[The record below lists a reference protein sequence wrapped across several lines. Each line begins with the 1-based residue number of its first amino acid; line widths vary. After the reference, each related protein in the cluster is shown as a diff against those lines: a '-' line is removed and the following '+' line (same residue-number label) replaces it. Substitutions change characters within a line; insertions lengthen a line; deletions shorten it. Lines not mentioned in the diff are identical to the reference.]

1 MASALH
7 AGMKYARYLIK
18 ELSNCVCAFCII
30 QVGASLQSDQS
41 DAAQK
46 SEKEVK
52 SGVASESDSRILLA
66 KLDVAS
72 TEEAFSQ

>member
-1 MASALH
+1 
-7 AGMKYARYLIK
+7 MKYARYLMK
-18 ELSNCVCAFCII
+18 ELRNCICAFCII
-30 QVGASLQSDQS
+30 QVGARLQSDQS

-46 SEKEVK
+46 SKKEVK

-72 TEEAFSQ
+72 AEEAVSR